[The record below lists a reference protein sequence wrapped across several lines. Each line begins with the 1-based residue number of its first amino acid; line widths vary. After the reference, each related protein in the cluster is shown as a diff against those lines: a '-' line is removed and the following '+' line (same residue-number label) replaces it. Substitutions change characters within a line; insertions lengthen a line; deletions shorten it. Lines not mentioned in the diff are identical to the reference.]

1 MSFFKS
7 FSVVSGGTLISRVLG
22 LFRDVLFFATFGT
35 SFFGEAFLLAFTI
48 PNLFRRMLGE
58 GTLSSAFIPIF
69 SNIRGAELTQW
80 NLLNQVVTRLLVLLG
95 LLSFLVACFALF
107 SYRFGIFEDLKWHV
121 ASFLNGVTFFYV
133 IFICTAAILV
143 AALNVKGSFHSGA
156 VSPIILNLFMIA
168 TLLTAGVI
176 YELDFQISAVLLS
189 LSVVV
194 AGVFQLFLPWIELN
208 KRFGWRW
215 RFNLSKS
222 KEIVEVGS
230 LFWVGVLGAAVAQI
244 NILISRF
251 LAYSLEQEGAVTY
264 LYMSARLVELPLGV
278 FAIAISTILFPK
290 LANANNRK
298 DQESYLNHFF
308 FGLRFILMLTLPSA
322 IGLFMVGDLIVKV
335 LFQWQEFTEQNAYM
349 AYDVLKIV
357 AWTIPLYAVSTF
369 LVKSYHSQKNM
380 KVPLTA
386 ATLSLIANL
395 LLSLL
400 LMFHLG
406 VFGLAWA
413 NVFAALI
420 QLFYLCVKSD
430 VLRFN
435 LVLSKH
441 LSPVLM
447 VFLATIVMFTTIY
460 LGRHFVQPNAQ
471 KWESFLHL
479 FFWIFI
485 GAGSYFLTLYFL
497 KFPMSDEKPLLSRLV
512 RK

>member
-1 MSFFKS
+1 
-7 FSVVSGGTLISRVLG
+7 
-22 LFRDVLFFATFGT
+22 
-35 SFFGEAFLLAFTI
+35 
-48 PNLFRRMLGE
+48 
-58 GTLSSAFIPIF
+58 
-69 SNIRGAELTQW
+69 
-80 NLLNQVVTRLLVLLG
+80 
-95 LLSFLVACFALF
+95 
-107 SYRFGIFEDLKWHV
+107 
-121 ASFLNGVTFFYV
+121 
-133 IFICTAAILV
+133 
-143 AALNVKGSFHSGA
+143 
-156 VSPIILNLFMIA
+156 
-168 TLLTAGVI
+168 
-176 YELDFQISAVLLS
+176 
-189 LSVVV
+189 
-194 AGVFQLFLPWIELN
+194 
-208 KRFGWRW
+208 
-215 RFNLSKS
+215 
-222 KEIVEVGS
+222 
-230 LFWVGVLGAAVAQI
+230 
-244 NILISRF
+244 
-251 LAYSLEQEGAVTY
+251 
-264 LYMSARLVELPLGV
+264 
-278 FAIAISTILFPK
+278 
-290 LANANNRK
+290 
-298 DQESYLNHFF
+298 
-308 FGLRFILMLTLPSA
+308 LMLTLPSA
-322 IGLFMVGDLIVKV
+322 IGLFLVGDLIVKV

-386 ATLSLIANL
+386 ATLSLLANL

-400 LMFHLG
+400 LMFHFG
-406 VFGLAWA
+406 VLGLAWA
-413 NVFAALI
+413 NVLAALI

>member
-1 MSFFKS
+1 M
-7 FSVVSGGTLISRVLG
+7 
-22 LFRDVLFFATFGT
+22 
-35 SFFGEAFLLAFTI
+35 LL
-48 PNLFRRMLGE
+48 
-58 GTLSSAFIPIF
+58 PI
-69 SNIRGAELTQW
+69 
-80 NLLNQVVTRLLVLLG
+80 
-95 LLSFLVACFALF
+95 
-107 SYRFGIFEDLKWHV
+107 
-121 ASFLNGVTFFYV
+121 LNGVTFFYV
-133 IFICTAAILV
+133 IFICTSAILV
-143 AALNVKGSFHSGA
+143 AALQVKGSFYAGA

-251 LAYSLEQEGAVTY
+251 LAYSLEHEGAVSY

-290 LANANNRK
+290 LAKASNRK
-298 DQESYLNHFF
+298 DQESYLSNFY

-322 IGLFMVGDLIVKV
+322 IGLFLVGDLIVMV
-335 LFQWQEFTEQNAYM
+335 LFQWKEFTQHNVSM

-357 AWTIPLYAVSTF
+357 TWTIPLYALSTF

-380 KVPLTA
+380 KVPLIA
-386 ATLSLIANL
+386 ATLSLVVNL

-400 LMFHLG
+400 LMFPYG

-413 NVFAALI
+413 NFFAALI
-420 QLFYLCVKSD
+420 QLLYLCMKCD
-430 VLRFN
+430 ALR
-435 LVLSKH
+435 LHVICSKH
-441 LSPVLM
+441 LVQVLM
-447 VFLATIVMFTTIY
+447 IFLATVLMFATIY
-460 LGRHFVQPNAQ
+460 LGRQFVRPSVQ
-471 KWESFLHL
+471 KWDSFLHL
-479 FFWIFI
+479 FFWMLI
-485 GAGSYFLTLYFL
+485 GVGTYFLALFLL
-497 KFPMSDEKPLLSRLV
+497 KFPISGGKPLLSRLV